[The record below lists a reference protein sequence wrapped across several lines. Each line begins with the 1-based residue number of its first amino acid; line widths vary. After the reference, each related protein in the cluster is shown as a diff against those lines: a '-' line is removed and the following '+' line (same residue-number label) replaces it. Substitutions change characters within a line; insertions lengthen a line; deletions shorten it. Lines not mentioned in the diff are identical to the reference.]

1 MIIHQLAAA
10 LGGVPSLNHLVHQP
24 LGAFALLVALAMLV
38 PPLFRKTGLPDLV
51 GLLLAGILAGPD
63 VPNLLQPDSET
74 LQLLSDI
81 GAIYL
86 LFIVGLEID
95 LEEFNRVRGRSLTIG
110 SLHFLSGMATG
121 GVIGLIFGYPLVPCL
136 LIGTLIATHTP
147 LGYPIV
153 RSYGAQRDEAV
164 VVSVGSTILTDIASL
179 VVLAIAIGLGKQTF
193 SLTNLAGLIA
203 GVGIFAFAVVT
214 IIRVVGR
221 RIFRGS
227 INDESRIFLTIL
239 LILFIASLAAEVAG
253 VEKIVGAFL
262 AGLAVNSVLPEG
274 KSKQQ
279 VILVGAALFIP
290 IFFIHLGLLLDLN
303 SLRSSITN
311 FQLPVLMVLGV
322 ISCKGLVSLVAGRA
336 FRYSGN
342 QMVMMWSLAMPQ
354 VAATLATAFIG
365 YEAGFLDRTVLNA
378 VLAMMVVTAT
388 LGPILTARSV
398 RHLVEPSRQRRRPA
412 DAVDSEP
419 LDENHSIDVVSRPL
433 TIVVPVANPSTEQG
447 LLSIAS
453 RLLSGGSETQGQ
465 LLPLALVCPS
475 LEEARGGLNRAV
487 PSARERLSQAEVI
500 GNQLR
505 VRTRC
510 LLRLDEDIA
519 GGMSRSALEQGADLL
534 MIGAGRPDKLRRWFF
549 GDLVDGVC
557 RTAHCPVVVVNLAER
572 QVEALQRILVPIKDL
587 SASAREQFELAQRVL
602 ASASTDTGLITLLHI
617 VDPRL
622 SRHARD
628 RIERELRRWQPSGGT
643 GAHVEIQLSRGPGV
657 ETKIE
662 RSSRDHDLVILRSQ
676 RRQVAGLPI
685 PASDRTSNLV
695 SLLTCASMVIS
706 EPLT

>member
-1 MIIHQLAAA
+1 MLHLLAAA
-10 LGGVPSLNHLVHQP
+10 PPGLTSLSHLVHQP
-24 LGAFALLVALAMLV
+24 LGTFALLVAMAMLV
-38 PPLFRKTGLPDLV
+38 PPLFRRTGLPDLV
-51 GLLLAGILAGPD
+51 GLLLAGVLVGPS
-63 VPNLLQPDSET
+63 VLNLLQPDGET
-74 LQLLSDI
+74 LQLVSDI

-95 LEEFNRVRGRSLTIG
+95 LEEFNRVRSRSLTVG
-110 SLHFLSGMATG
+110 VLHFVGGMTTG
-121 GVIGLIFGYPLVPCL
+121 GLIGLLLGYPLVPCL

-179 VVLAIAIGLGKQTF
+179 VVLAIAIGLGRQSF
-193 SLTNLAGLIA
+193 SLVNLAGLIA
-203 GVGIFAFAVVT
+203 SVAIFAFAIVT
-214 IIRVVGR
+214 IIRMVGR

-239 LILFIASLAAEVAG
+239 LILFLASLGAEVAG

-290 IFFIHLGLLLDLN
+290 IFFIHLGLLLDLG
-303 SLRSSITN
+303 SLQNSITQ
-311 FQLPVLMVLGV
+311 FQLPVLMVIGV
-322 ISCKGLVSLVAGRA
+322 ISCKGMVSLIAGRA
-336 FRYSGN
+336 FRYDGN
-342 QMVMMWSLAMPQ
+342 QIVMMWSLAMPQ
-354 VAATLATAFIG
+354 VAATLASAFIG
-365 YEAGFLDRTVLNA
+365 YEAGLIDQTVLNA

-398 RHLVEPSRQRRRPA
+398 RRLVEPARASRISVDPDDLWTED
-412 DAVDSEP
+412 DAP
-419 LDENHSIDVVSRPL
+419 IDVVSRPL
-433 TIVVPVANPSTEQG
+433 TIVVPIANPSTEQG
-447 LLSIAS
+447 LMSIAS
-453 RLLSGGSETQGQ
+453 RLLSGGAATQGQ

-487 PSARERLSQAEVI
+487 ASARDRLSKAAAI
-500 GNQLR
+500 GKDLK

-534 MIGAGRPDKLRRWFF
+534 MIGAGRPDKVRRWFF

-557 RTAHCPVVVVNLAER
+557 RTAHCPVVVLNLAGR
-572 QVEALQRILVPIKDL
+572 QVDALQRILVPIKDL
-587 SASAREQFELAQRVL
+587 SASAREQFELAQRLL
-602 ASASTDTGLITLLHI
+602 ACESGDQCLITLLHI

-622 SRHARD
+622 NRYERI
-628 RIERELRRWQPSGGT
+628 RIERELRRWQPRSST
-643 GAHVEIQLSRGPGV
+643 AAVIRIELASGPGV

-662 RSSRDHDLVILRSQ
+662 HSSREHDLVILRSQ

-685 PASDRTSNLV
+685 PTSDRTSNLV
-695 SLLTCASMVIS
+695 SLLNCASMVIS

>member
-1 MIIHQLAAA
+1 MLPLLAAA
-10 LGGVPSLNHLVHQP
+10 SPGLISLSHLVHQP
-24 LGAFALLVALAMLV
+24 LGTFALLVALAMLV
-38 PPLFRKTGLPDLV
+38 PPLFRRTGLPDLV
-51 GLLLAGILAGPD
+51 GLLLAGVLVGPS
-63 VPNLLQPDSET
+63 VLNLLRPESET
-74 LQLLSDI
+74 LQLASDI

-95 LEEFNRVRGRSLTIG
+95 LEEFNRVRSRSLIIG
-110 SLHFLSGMATG
+110 VLHFVGGMATG
-121 GVIGLIFGYPLVPCL
+121 GAIGFLLGYPLVPCL

-179 VVLAIAIGLGKQTF
+179 VVLAIAIGLGRQSF
-193 SLTNLAGLIA
+193 SLANLAGLIA
-203 GVGIFAFAVVT
+203 GVAIFALAVVT
-214 IIRVVGR
+214 IIRTLGR

-227 INDESRIFLTIL
+227 INDESRVFLTIL
-239 LILFIASLAAEVAG
+239 LILFMASLGAEVAG

-290 IFFIHLGLLLDLN
+290 IFFIHLGLLLDLG
-303 SLRSSITN
+303 SLRNSITQ
-311 FQLPVLMVLGV
+311 FQLPVLMVIGV
-322 ISCKGLVSLVAGRA
+322 ICCKGVVSLIAGRA
-336 FRYSGN
+336 FRYNGN

-354 VAATLATAFIG
+354 VAATLASAFIG
-365 YEAGFLDRTVLNA
+365 YEAGLLNQTVLNA

-388 LGPILTARSV
+388 LGPVLTARSV
-398 RHLVEPSRQRRRPA
+398 RRLVEPARPWRGRA
-412 DAVDSEP
+412 DPEDNAFSGDDAP
-419 LDENHSIDVVSRPL
+419 IDVVSRPL

-447 LLSIAS
+447 LMSIAS

-475 LEEARGGLNRAV
+475 LEEARGGLNRALA
-487 PSARERLSQAEVI
+487 SARERLSKAAAI
-500 GNQLR
+500 GSQLQ

-572 QVEALQRILVPIKDL
+572 EVETLQRILVPIKDL
-587 SASAREQFELAQRVL
+587 SASAREQFELAQRIL
-602 ASASTDTGLITLLHI
+602 ASQSREQGLITLLHI

-622 SRHARD
+622 NRYGRL
-628 RIERELRRWQPSGGT
+628 RIEQELRRWQPRHNT
-643 GAHVEIQLSRGPGV
+643 GSVIRIQLATGPGV
-657 ETKIE
+657 EAKIE

-695 SLLTCASMVIS
+695 SLLNCASMVIS

>member
-1 MIIHQLAAA
+1 MLHLLAATA
-10 LGGVPSLNHLVHQP
+10 TGLNSLAHLVHQP
-24 LGAFALLVALAMLV
+24 LGSFALLVALAMLV
-38 PPLFRKTGLPDLV
+38 PPLFRRTGLPDLV
-51 GLLLAGILAGPD
+51 GLLLAGVLMGPS
-63 VPNLLQPDSET
+63 VLNLLQPEGET
-74 LQLLSDI
+74 LQLVSDI

-95 LEEFNRVRGRSLTIG
+95 LEEFNRVRSRSLTIG
-110 SLHFLSGMATG
+110 VLHFVGGMATG
-121 GVIGLIFGYPLVPCL
+121 GAIGALLGYPLVPCL

-179 VVLAIAIGLGKQTF
+179 VVLAIAIGLGRQSF
-193 SLTNLAGLIA
+193 SLANLAGLIA
-203 GVGIFAFAVVT
+203 SVAIFAFAVVA
-214 IIRVVGR
+214 IIRMVGR

-239 LILFIASLAAEVAG
+239 LILFLASLGAEVAG

-290 IFFIHLGLLLDLN
+290 IFFIHLGLLLDLS
-303 SLRSSITN
+303 SLKDSITQ
-311 FQLPVLMVLGV
+311 FQLPVLMVIGV
-322 ISCKGLVSLVAGRA
+322 ISCKGMVSLIAGRA
-336 FRYSGN
+336 FRYNGN

-354 VAATLATAFIG
+354 VAATLASAFIG
-365 YEAGFLDRTVLNA
+365 YEAGLLDQTVLNA

-398 RHLVEPSRQRRRPA
+398 RRLVEPARPRSIPA
-412 DAVDSEP
+412 DHDDVVLTDDDAP
-419 LDENHSIDVVSRPL
+419 IDVVSRPL

-453 RLLSGGSETQGQ
+453 RLLSGGSQTQGQ

-475 LEEARGGLNRAV
+475 LEEARGGLNRALA
-487 PSARERLSQAEVI
+487 SARDRLSKAAAI
-500 GNQLR
+500 GRDLE

-534 MIGAGRPDKLRRWFF
+534 MIGAGRPDKVRRWFF

-557 RTAHCPVVVVNLAER
+557 RTAHCPVVVLNLAGR
-572 QVEALQRILVPIKDL
+572 QVDSLQRILVPIKDL
-587 SASAREQFELAQRVL
+587 SASAREQFELAQRLL
-602 ASASTDTGLITLLHI
+602 ACESRDQCLITLLHI
-617 VDPRL
+617 VDSRL
-622 SRHARD
+622 NRFERI
-628 RIERELRRWQPSGGT
+628 RIEQELRRWQPRSST
-643 GAHVEIQLSRGPGV
+643 ASVIRIQLASGPGV

-662 RSSRDHDLVILRSQ
+662 RSSREHDLVILRSQ

-685 PASDRTSNLV
+685 PTSDRTSNLV
-695 SLLTCASMVIS
+695 SLLNCASMVIS

>member
-1 MIIHQLAAA
+1 MLHLLAATPTG
-10 LGGVPSLNHLVHQP
+10 LNSLAHLVHQP
-24 LGAFALLVALAMLV
+24 LGSFALLVALAMLV
-38 PPLFRKTGLPDLV
+38 PPLFRRTGLPDLV
-51 GLLLAGILAGPD
+51 GLLLAGVLMGPS
-63 VPNLLQPDSET
+63 VLNLLQPEGET
-74 LQLLSDI
+74 LQLVSDI

-95 LEEFNRVRGRSLTIG
+95 LEEFNRVRSRSLTIG
-110 SLHFLSGMATG
+110 VLHFVGGMATG
-121 GVIGLIFGYPLVPCL
+121 GAIGALLGYPLVPCL

-179 VVLAIAIGLGKQTF
+179 VVLAIAIGLGRQSF
-193 SLTNLAGLIA
+193 SLANLAGLIA
-203 GVGIFAFAVVT
+203 SVAIFAFAVVA
-214 IIRVVGR
+214 IIRMVGR

-239 LILFIASLAAEVAG
+239 LILFLASLGAEVAG

-290 IFFIHLGLLLDLN
+290 IFFIHLGLLLDLS
-303 SLRSSITN
+303 SLKDSITQ
-311 FQLPVLMVLGV
+311 FQLPVLMVIGV
-322 ISCKGLVSLVAGRA
+322 ISCKGMVSLIAGRA
-336 FRYSGN
+336 FRYNGN

-354 VAATLATAFIG
+354 VAATLASAFIG
-365 YEAGFLDRTVLNA
+365 YEAGLLDQTVLNA

-398 RHLVEPSRQRRRPA
+398 RRLVEPARPRSISA
-412 DAVDSEP
+412 DHDDVVLTDDDAP
-419 LDENHSIDVVSRPL
+419 IDVVSRPL

-453 RLLSGGSETQGQ
+453 RLLSGGSQTQGQ

-475 LEEARGGLNRAV
+475 LEEARGGLNRALA
-487 PSARERLSQAEVI
+487 SARDRLSKAAAI
-500 GNQLR
+500 GRDLE

-534 MIGAGRPDKLRRWFF
+534 MIGAGRPDKVRRWFF

-557 RTAHCPVVVVNLAER
+557 RTAHCPVVVLNLAGR
-572 QVEALQRILVPIKDL
+572 QVDSLQRILVPIKDL
-587 SASAREQFELAQRVL
+587 SASAREQFELAQRLL
-602 ASASTDTGLITLLHI
+602 ACESGDQCLITLLHI

-622 SRHARD
+622 NRFERI
-628 RIERELRRWQPSGGT
+628 RIEQELRRWQPRSST
-643 GAHVEIQLSRGPGV
+643 ASVIRIQLVSGPGV

-662 RSSRDHDLVILRSQ
+662 RSSREHDLVILRSQ

-685 PASDRTSNLV
+685 PTSDRTSNLV
-695 SLLTCASMVIS
+695 SLLNCASMVIS

>member
-1 MIIHQLAAA
+1 MLPLLAAA
-10 LGGVPSLNHLVHQP
+10 SPGLISLSHLVHQP
-24 LGAFALLVALAMLV
+24 LGTFALLVALAMLV
-38 PPLFRKTGLPDLV
+38 PPLFRRTGLPDLV
-51 GLLLAGILAGPD
+51 GLLLAGVLVGPS
-63 VPNLLQPDSET
+63 VLNLLRPESET
-74 LQLLSDI
+74 LQLASDI

-95 LEEFNRVRGRSLTIG
+95 LEEFNRVRSRSLIIG
-110 SLHFLSGMATG
+110 VLHFVGGMATG
-121 GVIGLIFGYPLVPCL
+121 GAIGFLLGYPLVPCL

-179 VVLAIAIGLGKQTF
+179 VVLAIAIGLGRQSF
-193 SLTNLAGLIA
+193 SLANLAGLIA
-203 GVGIFAFAVVT
+203 GVAIFALAVVT
-214 IIRVVGR
+214 IIRTLGR

-227 INDESRIFLTIL
+227 INDESRVFLTIL
-239 LILFIASLAAEVAG
+239 LILFMASLGAEVAG

-290 IFFIHLGLLLDLN
+290 IFFIHLGLLLDLG
-303 SLRSSITN
+303 SLRNSITQ
-311 FQLPVLMVLGV
+311 FQLPVLMVIGV
-322 ISCKGLVSLVAGRA
+322 ICCKGVVSLIAGRA
-336 FRYSGN
+336 FRYNGN

-354 VAATLATAFIG
+354 VAATLASAFIG
-365 YEAGFLDRTVLNA
+365 YEAGLLNQTVLNA

-388 LGPILTARSV
+388 LGPVLTARSV
-398 RHLVEPSRQRRRPA
+398 RRLVEPARPWRGRA
-412 DAVDSEP
+412 DPEDNAFSGDDAP
-419 LDENHSIDVVSRPL
+419 IDVVSRPL

-447 LLSIAS
+447 LMSIAS
-453 RLLSGGSETQGQ
+453 RLLSGGAETQGQ

-475 LEEARGGLNRAV
+475 LEEARGGLNRALA
-487 PSARERLSQAEVI
+487 SARERLSKAAAI
-500 GNQLR
+500 GSQLQ

-572 QVEALQRILVPIKDL
+572 EVETLQRILVPIKDL
-587 SASAREQFELAQRVL
+587 SASAREQFELAQRML
-602 ASASTDTGLITLLHI
+602 ASQSREQGLITLLHI

-622 SRHARD
+622 NRYGRL
-628 RIERELRRWQPSGGT
+628 RIEQELRRWQPRHST
-643 GAHVEIQLSRGPGV
+643 GSVIRIQLATGPGV
-657 ETKIE
+657 EAKIE
-662 RSSRDHDLVILRSQ
+662 HSSRDHDLVILRSQ

-695 SLLTCASMVIS
+695 SLLNCASMVIS

>member
-1 MIIHQLAAA
+1 MLPLLAAA
-10 LGGVPSLNHLVHQP
+10 SPGLISLSHLVHQP
-24 LGAFALLVALAMLV
+24 LGTFALLVALAMLV
-38 PPLFRKTGLPDLV
+38 PPLFRRTGLPDLV
-51 GLLLAGILAGPD
+51 GLLLAGVLVGPS
-63 VPNLLQPDSET
+63 VLNLLRPESET
-74 LQLLSDI
+74 LQLASDI

-95 LEEFNRVRGRSLTIG
+95 LEEFNRVRSRSLIIG
-110 SLHFLSGMATG
+110 VLHFVGGMATG
-121 GVIGLIFGYPLVPCL
+121 GAIGFLLGYPLVPCL

-179 VVLAIAIGLGKQTF
+179 VVLAIAIGLGRQSF
-193 SLTNLAGLIA
+193 SLANLAGLIA
-203 GVGIFAFAVVT
+203 GVAIFALAVVT
-214 IIRVVGR
+214 IIRTLGR

-227 INDESRIFLTIL
+227 INDESRVFLTIL
-239 LILFIASLAAEVAG
+239 LILFMASLGAEVAG

-290 IFFIHLGLLLDLN
+290 IFFIHLGLLLDLG
-303 SLRSSITN
+303 SLRNSITQ
-311 FQLPVLMVLGV
+311 FQLPVLMVIGV
-322 ISCKGLVSLVAGRA
+322 ICCKGVVSLIAGRA
-336 FRYSGN
+336 FRYNGN

-354 VAATLATAFIG
+354 VAATLASAFIG
-365 YEAGFLDRTVLNA
+365 YEAGLLNQTVLNA

-388 LGPILTARSV
+388 LGPVLTARSV
-398 RHLVEPSRQRRRPA
+398 RRLVEPARPWRGRA
-412 DAVDSEP
+412 DPEDNVFSGDDAP
-419 LDENHSIDVVSRPL
+419 IDVVSRPL

-447 LLSIAS
+447 LMSIAS

-475 LEEARGGLNRAV
+475 LEEARGGLNRALA
-487 PSARERLSQAEVI
+487 SARERLSKAAAI
-500 GNQLR
+500 GSQLQ

-557 RTAHCPVVVVNLAER
+557 RTAHCPVVVVNLAKRE
-572 QVEALQRILVPIKDL
+572 VETLQRILVPIKDL
-587 SASAREQFELAQRVL
+587 SASAREQFELAQRML
-602 ASASTDTGLITLLHI
+602 ASQSREQGLITLLHI

-622 SRHARD
+622 NRYGRL
-628 RIERELRRWQPSGGT
+628 RIEQELRRWQPRHST
-643 GAHVEIQLSRGPGV
+643 GSVIRIQLATGPGV
-657 ETKIE
+657 EAKIE
-662 RSSRDHDLVILRSQ
+662 HSSRDHDLVILRSQ

-695 SLLTCASMVIS
+695 SLLNCASMVIS

>member
-1 MIIHQLAAA
+1 MLHLLAATA
-10 LGGVPSLNHLVHQP
+10 TGLNSLAHLVHQP
-24 LGAFALLVALAMLV
+24 LGSFALLVALAMLV
-38 PPLFRKTGLPDLV
+38 PPLFRRTGLPDLV
-51 GLLLAGILAGPD
+51 GLLLAGVLMGPS
-63 VPNLLQPDSET
+63 VLNLLQPEGET
-74 LQLLSDI
+74 LQLVSDI

-95 LEEFNRVRGRSLTIG
+95 LEEFNRVRSRSLTIG
-110 SLHFLSGMATG
+110 VLHFVGGMATG
-121 GVIGLIFGYPLVPCL
+121 GAIGALLGYPLVPCL

-179 VVLAIAIGLGKQTF
+179 VVLAIAIGLGRQSF
-193 SLTNLAGLIA
+193 SLANLAGLIA
-203 GVGIFAFAVVT
+203 SVAIFAFAVVA
-214 IIRVVGR
+214 IIRMVGR

-239 LILFIASLAAEVAG
+239 LILFLASLGAEVAG

-290 IFFIHLGLLLDLN
+290 IFFIHLGLLLDLS
-303 SLRSSITN
+303 SLKDSITQ
-311 FQLPVLMVLGV
+311 FQLPVLMVIGV
-322 ISCKGLVSLVAGRA
+322 ISCKGMVSLIAGRA
-336 FRYSGN
+336 FRYNGN

-354 VAATLATAFIG
+354 VAATLASAFIG
-365 YEAGFLDRTVLNA
+365 YEAGLLDQTVLNA

-398 RHLVEPSRQRRRPA
+398 RRLVEPARPRSIPA
-412 DAVDSEP
+412 DHDDVVLTDDDAP
-419 LDENHSIDVVSRPL
+419 IDVVSRPL

-453 RLLSGGSETQGQ
+453 RLLSGGSQTQGQ

-475 LEEARGGLNRAV
+475 LEEARGGLNRALA
-487 PSARERLSQAEVI
+487 SARDRLSKAAAI
-500 GNQLR
+500 GRDLE

-534 MIGAGRPDKLRRWFF
+534 MIGAGRPDKVRRWFF

-557 RTAHCPVVVVNLAER
+557 RTAHCPVVVLNLAGR
-572 QVEALQRILVPIKDL
+572 QVDSLQRILVPIKDL
-587 SASAREQFELAQRVL
+587 SASAREQFELAQRLL
-602 ASASTDTGLITLLHI
+602 ACESGDQCLITLLHI

-622 SRHARD
+622 NRFERI
-628 RIERELRRWQPSGGT
+628 RIEQELRRWQPRSST
-643 GAHVEIQLSRGPGV
+643 ASVIRIQLASGPGV

-662 RSSRDHDLVILRSQ
+662 RSSREHDLVILRSQ

-685 PASDRTSNLV
+685 PTSDRTSNLV
-695 SLLTCASMVIS
+695 SLLNCASMVIS

>member
-1 MIIHQLAAA
+1 MLHLLAATPTG
-10 LGGVPSLNHLVHQP
+10 LNSLAHLVHQP
-24 LGAFALLVALAMLV
+24 LGSFALLVALAMLV
-38 PPLFRKTGLPDLV
+38 PPLFRRTGLPDLV
-51 GLLLAGILAGPD
+51 GLLLAGVLMGPS
-63 VPNLLQPDSET
+63 VLNLLQPEGET
-74 LQLLSDI
+74 LQLVSDI

-95 LEEFNRVRGRSLTIG
+95 LEEFNRVRSRSLTIG
-110 SLHFLSGMATG
+110 VLHFVGGMATG
-121 GVIGLIFGYPLVPCL
+121 GAIGALLGYPLVPCL

-179 VVLAIAIGLGKQTF
+179 VVLAIAIGLGRQSF
-193 SLTNLAGLIA
+193 SLANLAGLIA
-203 GVGIFAFAVVT
+203 SVAIFAFAVVA
-214 IIRVVGR
+214 IIRMVGR

-239 LILFIASLAAEVAG
+239 LILFLASLGAEVAG

-290 IFFIHLGLLLDLN
+290 IFFIHLGLLLDLS
-303 SLRSSITN
+303 SLKDSITQ
-311 FQLPVLMVLGV
+311 FQLPVLMVIGV
-322 ISCKGLVSLVAGRA
+322 ISCKGIVSLIAGRV
-336 FRYSGN
+336 FRYNGN
-342 QMVMMWSLAMPQ
+342 QMMMMWSLAMPQ
-354 VAATLATAFIG
+354 VAATLASAFIG
-365 YEAGFLDRTVLNA
+365 YEAGLLDQTVLNA

-398 RHLVEPSRQRRRPA
+398 RRLVEPARPRSIPA
-412 DAVDSEP
+412 DHDDVVLTDDDAP
-419 LDENHSIDVVSRPL
+419 IDVVSRPL

-453 RLLSGGSETQGQ
+453 RLLSGGSQTQGQ

-475 LEEARGGLNRAV
+475 LEEARGGLNRALA
-487 PSARERLSQAEVI
+487 SARDRLSKAAAI
-500 GNQLR
+500 GRDLE

-534 MIGAGRPDKLRRWFF
+534 MIGAGRPDKVRRWFF

-557 RTAHCPVVVVNLAER
+557 RTAHCPVVVLNLAGR
-572 QVEALQRILVPIKDL
+572 QVDSLQRILVPIKDL
-587 SASAREQFELAQRVL
+587 SASAREQFELAQRLL
-602 ASASTDTGLITLLHI
+602 ACESRDQCLITLLHI

-622 SRHARD
+622 NRFERI
-628 RIERELRRWQPSGGT
+628 RIEHELRRWQPRSNT
-643 GAHVEIQLSRGPGV
+643 ASVIRIQLASGPGV
-657 ETKIE
+657 EAKIE
-662 RSSRDHDLVILRSQ
+662 RSSREHDLVILRSQ

-685 PASDRTSNLV
+685 PTSDRTSNLV
-695 SLLTCASMVIS
+695 SLLNCASMVIS

>member
-1 MIIHQLAAA
+1 MLHLLAATA
-10 LGGVPSLNHLVHQP
+10 TGLNSLAHLVHQP
-24 LGAFALLVALAMLV
+24 LGSFALLVALAMLV
-38 PPLFRKTGLPDLV
+38 PPLFRRTGLPDLV
-51 GLLLAGILAGPD
+51 GLLLAGVLMGPS
-63 VPNLLQPDSET
+63 VLNLLQPEGET
-74 LQLLSDI
+74 LQLVSDI

-95 LEEFNRVRGRSLTIG
+95 LEEFNRVRSRSLTIG
-110 SLHFLSGMATG
+110 VLHFVGGMATG
-121 GVIGLIFGYPLVPCL
+121 GAIGALLGYPLVPCL

-179 VVLAIAIGLGKQTF
+179 VVLAIAIGLGRQSF
-193 SLTNLAGLIA
+193 SLANLAGLIA
-203 GVGIFAFAVVT
+203 SVAIFAFAVVA
-214 IIRVVGR
+214 IIRMVGR

-239 LILFIASLAAEVAG
+239 LILFLASLGAEVAG

-290 IFFIHLGLLLDLN
+290 IFFIHLGLLLDLS
-303 SLRSSITN
+303 SLKDSITQ
-311 FQLPVLMVLGV
+311 FQLPVLMVIGV
-322 ISCKGLVSLVAGRA
+322 ISCKGMVSLIAGRA
-336 FRYSGN
+336 FRYNGN

-354 VAATLATAFIG
+354 VAATLASAFIG
-365 YEAGFLDRTVLNA
+365 YEAGLLDQTVLNA

-398 RHLVEPSRQRRRPA
+398 RRLVEPARPRSIPA
-412 DAVDSEP
+412 DHDDAVLTD
-419 LDENHSIDVVSRPL
+419 DEAPIDVVSRPL

-453 RLLSGGSETQGQ
+453 RLLSGGSQTQGQ

-475 LEEARGGLNRAV
+475 LEEARGGLNRALA
-487 PSARERLSQAEVI
+487 SARDRLSKAAAI
-500 GNQLR
+500 GRDLE

-534 MIGAGRPDKLRRWFF
+534 MIGAGRPDKVRRWFF

-557 RTAHCPVVVVNLAER
+557 RTAHCPVVVLNLAGR
-572 QVEALQRILVPIKDL
+572 QVDSLQRILVPIKDL
-587 SASAREQFELAQRVL
+587 SASAREQFELAQRLL
-602 ASASTDTGLITLLHI
+602 ACESGDQCLITLLHI

-622 SRHARD
+622 NRFERI
-628 RIERELRRWQPSGGT
+628 RIEHELRRWQPRSST
-643 GAHVEIQLSRGPGV
+643 ASVIRIQLTSGPGV
-657 ETKIE
+657 EAKIE
-662 RSSRDHDLVILRSQ
+662 RSSREHDLVILRSQ

-685 PASDRTSNLV
+685 PTSDRTSNLV
-695 SLLTCASMVIS
+695 SLLNCASMVIS

>member
-1 MIIHQLAAA
+1 M
-10 LGGVPSLNHLVHQP
+10 HQP
-24 LGAFALLVALAMLV
+24 LGTFALLVALAMLV
-38 PPLFRKTGLPDLV
+38 PPLFRRTGLPDLV
-51 GLLLAGILAGPD
+51 GLLLAGILVGPS
-63 VPNLLQPDSET
+63 VLNLLQPEGET
-74 LQLLSDI
+74 LQLVSDI

-95 LEEFNRVRGRSLTIG
+95 LEEFNRVRNRSLTIG
-110 SLHFLSGMATG
+110 VLHFIGGMATG
-121 GVIGLIFGYPLVPCL
+121 AAIGLLLGYPLVPCL

-153 RSYGAQRDEAV
+153 RSYGAQRDESV

-179 VVLAIAIGLGKQTF
+179 VVLAIAIGLGKQSF

-203 GVGIFAFAVVT
+203 SVAIFACAVVSM
-214 IIRVVGR
+214 IRLVGR

-227 INDESRIFLTIL
+227 INDEGRIFLTIL
-239 LILFIASLAAEVAG
+239 LILFIASLGAEVAG

-262 AGLAVNSVLPEG
+262 AGLAINSVLPEG

-303 SLRSSITN
+303 SLKNSIN
-311 FQLPVLMVLGV
+311 QFQLPVLMVIGV
-322 ISCKGLVSLVAGRA
+322 ISCKGLVSLIAGRA
-336 FRYSGN
+336 FRYNGN
-342 QMVMMWSLAMPQ
+342 QIVMMWSLAMPQ
-354 VAATLATAFIG
+354 VAATLASAFIG
-365 YEAGFLDRTVLNA
+365 YEAGLLDQTVLNA

-388 LGPILTARSV
+388 LGPLLTARSV
-398 RHLVEPSRQRRRPA
+398 RRLVEQARPWHFFG
-412 DAVDSEP
+412 DPDNDSMSGDDTP
-419 LDENHSIDVVSRPL
+419 IDVVRRPL

-453 RLLSGGSETQGQ
+453 RLLSGGAEMQGQ

-475 LEEARGGLNRAV
+475 LEEARGGLNRALA
-487 PSARERLSQAEVI
+487 SARERLSQAATI
-500 GNQLR
+500 GKKLQ
-505 VRTRC
+505 VRTQC

-534 MIGAGRPDKLRRWFF
+534 MIGAGRPDKVRRWFF

-572 QVEALQRILVPIKDL
+572 EVNSLKRILVPIKDL
-587 SASAREQFELAQRVL
+587 SASAREQFELAQRLL
-602 ASASTDTGLITLLHI
+602 ASHSSEQCLITLLHI

-622 SRHARD
+622 NRYERI
-628 RIERELRRWQPSGGT
+628 RIEHELRRWQPRNVT
-643 GAHVEIQLSRGPGV
+643 GAIVRIQLASGPGV

-662 RSSRDHDLVILRSQ
+662 RSSHDHDLVILRSQ

-695 SLLTCASMVIS
+695 SLLNCASMVIS

>member
-1 MIIHQLAAA
+1 MLPLLAAA
-10 LGGVPSLNHLVHQP
+10 SPGLISLSHLVHQP
-24 LGAFALLVALAMLV
+24 LGTFALLVALAMLV
-38 PPLFRKTGLPDLV
+38 PPLFRRTGLPDLV
-51 GLLLAGILAGPD
+51 GLLLAGVLVGPS
-63 VPNLLQPDSET
+63 VLNLLRPESET
-74 LQLLSDI
+74 LQLASDI

-95 LEEFNRVRGRSLTIG
+95 LEEFNRVRSRSLIIG
-110 SLHFLSGMATG
+110 VLHFVGGMATG
-121 GVIGLIFGYPLVPCL
+121 GAIGFLLGYPLVPCL

-179 VVLAIAIGLGKQTF
+179 VVLAIAIGLGRQSF
-193 SLTNLAGLIA
+193 SLANLAGLIA
-203 GVGIFAFAVVT
+203 GVAIFALAVVT
-214 IIRVVGR
+214 IIRTLGR

-227 INDESRIFLTIL
+227 INDESRVFLTIL
-239 LILFIASLAAEVAG
+239 LILFMASLGAEVAG

-290 IFFIHLGLLLDLN
+290 IFFIHLGLLLDLG
-303 SLRSSITN
+303 SLRNSITQ
-311 FQLPVLMVLGV
+311 FQLPVLMVIGV
-322 ISCKGLVSLVAGRA
+322 ICCKGVVSLIAGRA
-336 FRYSGN
+336 FRYNGN

-354 VAATLATAFIG
+354 VAATLASAFIG
-365 YEAGFLDRTVLNA
+365 YEAGLLNQTVLNA

-388 LGPILTARSV
+388 LGPVLTARSV
-398 RHLVEPSRQRRRPA
+398 RRLVEPARPWRGRA
-412 DAVDSEP
+412 DPEDNAFSGDDAP
-419 LDENHSIDVVSRPL
+419 IDVVSRPL

-447 LLSIAS
+447 LMSIAS

-475 LEEARGGLNRAV
+475 LEEARGGLNRALA
-487 PSARERLSQAEVI
+487 SARERLSKAAAI
-500 GNQLR
+500 GSQLQ

-572 QVEALQRILVPIKDL
+572 EVETLQRILVPIKDL
-587 SASAREQFELAQRVL
+587 SASAREQFELAQRML
-602 ASASTDTGLITLLHI
+602 ASQSREQGLITLLHI

-622 SRHARD
+622 NRYGRL
-628 RIERELRRWQPSGGT
+628 RIEQELRRWQPRHST
-643 GAHVEIQLSRGPGV
+643 GSVIRIQLATGPGV
-657 ETKIE
+657 EAKIE

-695 SLLTCASMVIS
+695 SLLNCASMVIS

>member
-1 MIIHQLAAA
+1 MLPLLAAA
-10 LGGVPSLNHLVHQP
+10 SPGLISLSHLVHQP
-24 LGAFALLVALAMLV
+24 LGTFALLVALAMLV
-38 PPLFRKTGLPDLV
+38 PPLFRRTGLPDLV
-51 GLLLAGILAGPD
+51 GLLLAGVLVGPS
-63 VPNLLQPDSET
+63 VLNLLRPESET
-74 LQLLSDI
+74 LQLASDI

-95 LEEFNRVRGRSLTIG
+95 LEEFNRVRSRSLIIG
-110 SLHFLSGMATG
+110 VLHFVGGMATG
-121 GVIGLIFGYPLVPCL
+121 GAIGFLLGYPLVPCL

-179 VVLAIAIGLGKQTF
+179 VVLAIAIGLGRQSF
-193 SLTNLAGLIA
+193 SLANLAGLIA
-203 GVGIFAFAVVT
+203 GVAIFALAVVT
-214 IIRVVGR
+214 IIRTLGR

-227 INDESRIFLTIL
+227 INDESRVFLTIL
-239 LILFIASLAAEVAG
+239 LILFMASLGAEVAG

-290 IFFIHLGLLLDLN
+290 IFFIHLGLLLDLG
-303 SLRSSITN
+303 SLRNSITQ
-311 FQLPVLMVLGV
+311 FQLPVLMVIGV
-322 ISCKGLVSLVAGRA
+322 ICCKGVVSLIAGRA
-336 FRYSGN
+336 FRYNGN

-354 VAATLATAFIG
+354 VAATLASAFIG
-365 YEAGFLDRTVLNA
+365 YEAGLLNQTVLNA

-388 LGPILTARSV
+388 LGPVLTARSV
-398 RHLVEPSRQRRRPA
+398 RRLVEPARPWRGRA
-412 DAVDSEP
+412 DPEDNAFSGDDAP
-419 LDENHSIDVVSRPL
+419 IDVVSRPL

-447 LLSIAS
+447 LMSIAS

-475 LEEARGGLNRAV
+475 LEEARGGLNRALA
-487 PSARERLSQAEVI
+487 SARERLSKAAAI
-500 GNQLR
+500 GSQLQ

-557 RTAHCPVVVVNLAER
+557 RTAHCPVVVVNLAKRE
-572 QVEALQRILVPIKDL
+572 VETLQRILVPIKDL
-587 SASAREQFELAQRVL
+587 SASAREQFELAQRML
-602 ASASTDTGLITLLHI
+602 ASQSREQGLITLLHI

-622 SRHARD
+622 NRYGRL
-628 RIERELRRWQPSGGT
+628 RIEQELRRWQPRHST
-643 GAHVEIQLSRGPGV
+643 GSVIRIQLATGPGV
-657 ETKIE
+657 EAKIE
-662 RSSRDHDLVILRSQ
+662 HSSRDHDLVILRSQ

-695 SLLTCASMVIS
+695 SLLNCASMVIS

>member
-1 MIIHQLAAA
+1 MLHLLAATA
-10 LGGVPSLNHLVHQP
+10 TGLNSLAHLVHQP
-24 LGAFALLVALAMLV
+24 LGSFALLVALAMLV
-38 PPLFRKTGLPDLV
+38 PPLFRRTGLPDLV
-51 GLLLAGILAGPD
+51 GLLLAGVLMGPS
-63 VPNLLQPDSET
+63 VLNLLQPEGET
-74 LQLLSDI
+74 LQLVSDI

-95 LEEFNRVRGRSLTIG
+95 LEEFNRVRSRSLTIG
-110 SLHFLSGMATG
+110 VLHFVGGMATG
-121 GVIGLIFGYPLVPCL
+121 GAIGALLGYPLVPCL

-179 VVLAIAIGLGKQTF
+179 VVLAVAIGLGRQSF
-193 SLTNLAGLIA
+193 SLANLAGLIA
-203 GVGIFAFAVVT
+203 NVAIFAFAVVA
-214 IIRVVGR
+214 IIRMVGR

-239 LILFIASLAAEVAG
+239 LILFLASLGAEVAG

-290 IFFIHLGLLLDLN
+290 IFFIHLGLLLDLS
-303 SLRSSITN
+303 SLKDSITQ
-311 FQLPVLMVLGV
+311 FQLPVLMVIGV
-322 ISCKGLVSLVAGRA
+322 ISCKGMVSLIAGRA
-336 FRYSGN
+336 FRYNGN

-354 VAATLATAFIG
+354 VAATLASAFIG
-365 YEAGFLDRTVLNA
+365 YEAGLLDQTVLNA

-398 RHLVEPSRQRRRPA
+398 RRLVEPARPRSIPA
-412 DAVDSEP
+412 DHGDVVLTDDDAP
-419 LDENHSIDVVSRPL
+419 IDVVSRPL

-453 RLLSGGSETQGQ
+453 RLLSGGSQTQGQ

-475 LEEARGGLNRAV
+475 LEEARGGLNRALA
-487 PSARERLSQAEVI
+487 SARDRLSKAAAI
-500 GNQLR
+500 GRDLE

-534 MIGAGRPDKLRRWFF
+534 MIGAGRPDKVRRWFF

-557 RTAHCPVVVVNLAER
+557 RTAHCPVVVLNLAGR
-572 QVEALQRILVPIKDL
+572 QVDSLQRILVPIKDL
-587 SASAREQFELAQRVL
+587 SASAREQFELAQRLL
-602 ASASTDTGLITLLHI
+602 ACESGDQCLITLLHI

-622 SRHARD
+622 NRFERV
-628 RIERELRRWQPSGGT
+628 RIEHELRRWQPRSNT
-643 GAHVEIQLSRGPGV
+643 ASVIRIQLASGPGV
-657 ETKIE
+657 EAKIE
-662 RSSRDHDLVILRSQ
+662 RSSREHDLVILRSQ

-685 PASDRTSNLV
+685 PTSDRTSNLV
-695 SLLTCASMVIS
+695 SLLNCASMVIS

>member
-1 MIIHQLAAA
+1 MLHLLAATPTG
-10 LGGVPSLNHLVHQP
+10 LNSLAHLVHQP
-24 LGAFALLVALAMLV
+24 LGSFALLVALAMLV
-38 PPLFRKTGLPDLV
+38 PPLFRRTGLPDLV
-51 GLLLAGILAGPD
+51 GLLLAGVLMGPS
-63 VPNLLQPDSET
+63 VLNLLQPEGET
-74 LQLLSDI
+74 LQLVSDI

-95 LEEFNRVRGRSLTIG
+95 LEEFNRVRSRSLTIG
-110 SLHFLSGMATG
+110 VLHFVGGMATG
-121 GVIGLIFGYPLVPCL
+121 GAIGALLGYPLVPCL

-179 VVLAIAIGLGKQTF
+179 VVLAIAIGLGRQSF
-193 SLTNLAGLIA
+193 SLANLAGLIA
-203 GVGIFAFAVVT
+203 SVAIFAFAVVT
-214 IIRVVGR
+214 IIRMVGR

-239 LILFIASLAAEVAG
+239 LILFLASLGAEVAG

-290 IFFIHLGLLLDLN
+290 IFFIHLGLLLDLS
-303 SLRSSITN
+303 SLKNSITQ
-311 FQLPVLMVLGV
+311 FQLPVLMVIGV
-322 ISCKGLVSLVAGRA
+322 ISCKGMVSLIAGRA
-336 FRYSGN
+336 FRYNGN

-354 VAATLATAFIG
+354 VAATLASAFIG
-365 YEAGFLDRTVLNA
+365 YEAGLLDQTVLNA

-398 RHLVEPSRQRRRPA
+398 RRLVEPARPRSIPA
-412 DAVDSEP
+412 DHDDVVLTDDDAP
-419 LDENHSIDVVSRPL
+419 IDVVSRPL

-453 RLLSGGSETQGQ
+453 RLLSGGSQTQGQ

-475 LEEARGGLNRAV
+475 LEEARGGLNRALA
-487 PSARERLSQAEVI
+487 SARDRLSKAAAI
-500 GNQLR
+500 GRDLE

-534 MIGAGRPDKLRRWFF
+534 MIGAGRPDKVRRWFF

-557 RTAHCPVVVVNLAER
+557 RTAHCPVVVLNLAGR
-572 QVEALQRILVPIKDL
+572 QVDALQRILVPIKDL
-587 SASAREQFELAQRVL
+587 SASAREQFELAQRLL
-602 ASASTDTGLITLLHI
+602 ACESGDQCLITLLHI

-622 SRHARD
+622 NRYERI
-628 RIERELRRWQPSGGT
+628 RIERELRRWQPRSST
-643 GAHVEIQLSRGPGV
+643 AAVIRIELASGPGV

-662 RSSRDHDLVILRSQ
+662 HSSREHDLVILRSQ

-685 PASDRTSNLV
+685 PTSDRTSNLV
-695 SLLTCASMVIS
+695 SLLNCASMVIS

>member
-1 MIIHQLAAA
+1 MLHLLAATA
-10 LGGVPSLNHLVHQP
+10 TGLNSLAHLVHQP
-24 LGAFALLVALAMLV
+24 LGSFALLVALAMLV
-38 PPLFRKTGLPDLV
+38 PPLFRRTGLPDLV
-51 GLLLAGILAGPD
+51 GLLLAGVLMGPS
-63 VPNLLQPDSET
+63 VLNLLQPEGET
-74 LQLLSDI
+74 LQLVSDI

-95 LEEFNRVRGRSLTIG
+95 LEEFNRVRSRSLTIG
-110 SLHFLSGMATG
+110 VLHFVGGMATG
-121 GVIGLIFGYPLVPCL
+121 GAIGALLGYPLVPCL

-179 VVLAIAIGLGKQTF
+179 VVLAIAIGLGRQSF
-193 SLTNLAGLIA
+193 SLANLAGLIA
-203 GVGIFAFAVVT
+203 SVAIFAFAVVA
-214 IIRVVGR
+214 IIRMVGR

-239 LILFIASLAAEVAG
+239 LILFLASLGAEVAG

-290 IFFIHLGLLLDLN
+290 IFFIHLGLLLDLS
-303 SLRSSITN
+303 SLKNSITQ
-311 FQLPVLMVLGV
+311 FQLPVLMVIGV
-322 ISCKGLVSLVAGRA
+322 ISCKGMVSLIAGRA
-336 FRYSGN
+336 FRYNGN

-354 VAATLATAFIG
+354 VAATLASAFIG
-365 YEAGFLDRTVLNA
+365 YEAGLLDQTVLNA

-398 RHLVEPSRQRRRPA
+398 RRLVEPARPRSIPA
-412 DAVDSEP
+412 DHDDVVLTDDDAP
-419 LDENHSIDVVSRPL
+419 IDVVSRPL

-453 RLLSGGSETQGQ
+453 RLLSGGSQTQGQ

-475 LEEARGGLNRAV
+475 LEEARGGLNRALA
-487 PSARERLSQAEVI
+487 SARDRLSKAAAI
-500 GNQLR
+500 GRDLE

-534 MIGAGRPDKLRRWFF
+534 MIGAGRPDKVRRWFF

-557 RTAHCPVVVVNLAER
+557 RTAHCPVVVLNLAGR
-572 QVEALQRILVPIKDL
+572 QVDSLQRILVPIKDL
-587 SASAREQFELAQRVL
+587 SASAREQFELAQRLL
-602 ASASTDTGLITLLHI
+602 ACESRDQCLITLLHI

-622 SRHARD
+622 NRFERI
-628 RIERELRRWQPSGGT
+628 RIEQELRRWQPRSST
-643 GAHVEIQLSRGPGV
+643 ASVIRIQLTSGPGV

-662 RSSRDHDLVILRSQ
+662 RSSREHDLVILRSQ

-685 PASDRTSNLV
+685 PTSDRTSNLV
-695 SLLTCASMVIS
+695 SLLNCASMVIS

>member
-1 MIIHQLAAA
+1 MLHLLAATA
-10 LGGVPSLNHLVHQP
+10 TGLNSLAHLVHQP
-24 LGAFALLVALAMLV
+24 LGSFALLVALAMLV
-38 PPLFRKTGLPDLV
+38 PPLFRRTGLPDLV
-51 GLLLAGILAGPD
+51 GLLLAGVLMGPS
-63 VPNLLQPDSET
+63 VLNLLQPEGET
-74 LQLLSDI
+74 LQLVSDI

-95 LEEFNRVRGRSLTIG
+95 LEEFNRVRSRSLTIG
-110 SLHFLSGMATG
+110 VLHFVGGMATG
-121 GVIGLIFGYPLVPCL
+121 GAIGALLGYPLVPCL

-179 VVLAIAIGLGKQTF
+179 VVLAIAIGLGRQSF
-193 SLTNLAGLIA
+193 SLANLAGLIA
-203 GVGIFAFAVVT
+203 SVAIFAFAVVA
-214 IIRVVGR
+214 IIRMVGR

-239 LILFIASLAAEVAG
+239 LILFLASLGAEVAG

-290 IFFIHLGLLLDLN
+290 IFFIHLGLLLDLS
-303 SLRSSITN
+303 SLKDSITQ
-311 FQLPVLMVLGV
+311 FQLPVLMVIGV
-322 ISCKGLVSLVAGRA
+322 ISCKGIVSLIAGRA
-336 FRYSGN
+336 FRYNGN

-354 VAATLATAFIG
+354 VAATLASAFIG
-365 YEAGFLDRTVLNA
+365 YEAGLLDQTVLNA

-398 RHLVEPSRQRRRPA
+398 RRLVEPARPRSIPA
-412 DAVDSEP
+412 DHDDVVLTDDDAP
-419 LDENHSIDVVSRPL
+419 IDVVSRPL

-453 RLLSGGSETQGQ
+453 RLLSGGSQTQGQ

-475 LEEARGGLNRAV
+475 LEEARGGLNRALA
-487 PSARERLSQAEVI
+487 SARDRLSKAAAI
-500 GNQLR
+500 GRDLE

-534 MIGAGRPDKLRRWFF
+534 MIGAGRPDKVRRWFF

-557 RTAHCPVVVVNLAER
+557 RTAHCPVVVLNLAGR
-572 QVEALQRILVPIKDL
+572 QVDSLQRILVPIKDL
-587 SASAREQFELAQRVL
+587 SASAREQFELAQRLL
-602 ASASTDTGLITLLHI
+602 ACESGDQCLITLLHI

-622 SRHARD
+622 NRFERI
-628 RIERELRRWQPSGGT
+628 RIEHELRRWQPRSNT
-643 GAHVEIQLSRGPGV
+643 ASVIRIQLASGPGV
-657 ETKIE
+657 EAKIE
-662 RSSRDHDLVILRSQ
+662 RSSREHDLVILRSQ

-685 PASDRTSNLV
+685 PTSDRTSNLV
-695 SLLTCASMVIS
+695 SLLNCASMVIS

>member
-1 MIIHQLAAA
+1 MLHLLAATA
-10 LGGVPSLNHLVHQP
+10 TGLNSLAHLVHQP
-24 LGAFALLVALAMLV
+24 LGSFALLVALAMLV
-38 PPLFRKTGLPDLV
+38 PPLFRRTGLPDLV
-51 GLLLAGILAGPD
+51 GLLLAGVLMGPS
-63 VPNLLQPDSET
+63 VLNLLQPEGET
-74 LQLLSDI
+74 LQLVSDI

-95 LEEFNRVRGRSLTIG
+95 LEEFNRVRSRSLTIG
-110 SLHFLSGMATG
+110 VLHFVGGMATG
-121 GVIGLIFGYPLVPCL
+121 GAIGALLGYPLVPCL

-179 VVLAIAIGLGKQTF
+179 VVLAIAIGLGRQSF
-193 SLTNLAGLIA
+193 SLANLAGLIA
-203 GVGIFAFAVVT
+203 SVAIFAFAVVA
-214 IIRVVGR
+214 IIRMVGR

-239 LILFIASLAAEVAG
+239 LILFLASLGAEVAG

-290 IFFIHLGLLLDLN
+290 IFFIHLGLLLDLS
-303 SLRSSITN
+303 SLKDSITQ
-311 FQLPVLMVLGV
+311 FQLPVLMVIGV
-322 ISCKGLVSLVAGRA
+322 ISCKGMVSLIAGRA
-336 FRYSGN
+336 FRYNGN

-354 VAATLATAFIG
+354 VAATLASAFIG
-365 YEAGFLDRTVLNA
+365 YEAGLLDQTVLNA

-398 RHLVEPSRQRRRPA
+398 RRLVEPARPRSIPA
-412 DAVDSEP
+412 DHGDVVLTDDDAP
-419 LDENHSIDVVSRPL
+419 IDVVSRPL

-453 RLLSGGSETQGQ
+453 RLLSGGSQTQGQ

-475 LEEARGGLNRAV
+475 LEEARGGLNRALA
-487 PSARERLSQAEVI
+487 SARDRLSKAAAI
-500 GNQLR
+500 GRDLE

-534 MIGAGRPDKLRRWFF
+534 MIGAGRPDKVRRWFF

-557 RTAHCPVVVVNLAER
+557 RTAHCPVVVLNLAGR
-572 QVEALQRILVPIKDL
+572 QVDSLQRILVPIKDL
-587 SASAREQFELAQRVL
+587 SASAREQFELAQRLL
-602 ASASTDTGLITLLHI
+602 ACESGDQCLITLLHI

-622 SRHARD
+622 NRFERI
-628 RIERELRRWQPSGGT
+628 RIEHELRRWQPRSNT
-643 GAHVEIQLSRGPGV
+643 ASVIRIQLASGPGV
-657 ETKIE
+657 EAKIE
-662 RSSRDHDLVILRSQ
+662 RSSREHDLVILRSQ

-685 PASDRTSNLV
+685 PTSDRTSNLV
-695 SLLTCASMVIS
+695 SLLNCASMVIS

>member
-1 MIIHQLAAA
+1 MLPLLAAA
-10 LGGVPSLNHLVHQP
+10 SPGLISLSHLVHQP
-24 LGAFALLVALAMLV
+24 LGTFALLVALAMLV
-38 PPLFRKTGLPDLV
+38 PPLFRRTGLPDLV
-51 GLLLAGILAGPD
+51 GLLLAGVLVGPS
-63 VPNLLQPDSET
+63 VLNLLRPESET
-74 LQLLSDI
+74 LQLASDI

-95 LEEFNRVRGRSLTIG
+95 LEEFNRVRSRSLIIG
-110 SLHFLSGMATG
+110 VLHFVGGMATG
-121 GVIGLIFGYPLVPCL
+121 GAIGFLLGYPLVPCL

-179 VVLAIAIGLGKQTF
+179 VVLAIAIGLGRQSF
-193 SLTNLAGLIA
+193 SLANLAGLIA
-203 GVGIFAFAVVT
+203 GVAIFALAVVT
-214 IIRVVGR
+214 IIRTLGR

-227 INDESRIFLTIL
+227 INDESRVFLTIL
-239 LILFIASLAAEVAG
+239 LILFMASLGAEVAG

-290 IFFIHLGLLLDLN
+290 IFFIHLGLLLDLG
-303 SLRSSITN
+303 SLRNSITQ
-311 FQLPVLMVLGV
+311 FQLPVLMVIGV
-322 ISCKGLVSLVAGRA
+322 ICCKGVVSLIAGRA
-336 FRYSGN
+336 FRYNGN

-354 VAATLATAFIG
+354 VAATLASAFIG
-365 YEAGFLDRTVLNA
+365 YEAGLLNQTVLNA

-388 LGPILTARSV
+388 LGPVLTARSV
-398 RHLVEPSRQRRRPA
+398 RRLVEPARPWRGRA
-412 DAVDSEP
+412 DPEDNAFSGDDAP
-419 LDENHSIDVVSRPL
+419 IDVVSRPL

-447 LLSIAS
+447 LMSIAS

-475 LEEARGGLNRAV
+475 LEEARGGLNRALV
-487 PSARERLSQAEVI
+487 SARERLSKAAAI
-500 GNQLR
+500 GSQLQ
-505 VRTRC
+505 VRTQC

-572 QVEALQRILVPIKDL
+572 EVETLKRILVPIKDL
-587 SASAREQFELAQRVL
+587 SASAREQFELAQRIL
-602 ASASTDTGLITLLHI
+602 ASQSREQGLITLLHI

-622 SRHARD
+622 NRYGRL
-628 RIERELRRWQPSGGT
+628 RIEQELRRWQPRHNT
-643 GAHVEIQLSRGPGV
+643 GSVIRIQLATGPGV
-657 ETKIE
+657 EAKIE

-695 SLLTCASMVIS
+695 SLLNCASMVIS

>member
-1 MIIHQLAAA
+1 MLPLLAAA
-10 LGGVPSLNHLVHQP
+10 SPGLISLSHLVHQP
-24 LGAFALLVALAMLV
+24 LGTFALLVALAMLV
-38 PPLFRKTGLPDLV
+38 PPLFRRTGLPDLV
-51 GLLLAGILAGPD
+51 GLLLAGVLVGPS
-63 VPNLLQPDSET
+63 VLNLLRPESET
-74 LQLLSDI
+74 LQLASDI

-95 LEEFNRVRGRSLTIG
+95 LEEFNRVRSRSLIIG
-110 SLHFLSGMATG
+110 VLHFVGGMATG
-121 GVIGLIFGYPLVPCL
+121 GAIGFLLGYPLVPCL

-179 VVLAIAIGLGKQTF
+179 VVLAIAIGLGRQSF
-193 SLTNLAGLIA
+193 SLANLAGLIA
-203 GVGIFAFAVVT
+203 GVAIFALAVVT
-214 IIRVVGR
+214 IIRTLGR

-227 INDESRIFLTIL
+227 INDESRVFLTIL
-239 LILFIASLAAEVAG
+239 LILFMASLGAEVAG

-290 IFFIHLGLLLDLN
+290 IFFIHLGLLLDLG
-303 SLRSSITN
+303 SLRNSITQ
-311 FQLPVLMVLGV
+311 FQLPVLMVIGV
-322 ISCKGLVSLVAGRA
+322 ICCKGVVSLIAGRA
-336 FRYSGN
+336 FRYNGN

-354 VAATLATAFIG
+354 VAATLASAFIG
-365 YEAGFLDRTVLNA
+365 YEAGLLNQTVLNA

-388 LGPILTARSV
+388 LGPVLTARSV
-398 RHLVEPSRQRRRPA
+398 RRLVEPARPWRGRA
-412 DAVDSEP
+412 DPEDNAFSGDDAP
-419 LDENHSIDVVSRPL
+419 IDVVSRPL

-447 LLSIAS
+447 LMSIAS

-475 LEEARGGLNRAV
+475 LEEARGGLNRALA
-487 PSARERLSQAEVI
+487 SARERLSKAAAI
-500 GNQLR
+500 GSQLQ

-519 GGMSRSALEQGADLL
+519 SGMSRSALEQGADLL

-557 RTAHCPVVVVNLAER
+557 RTAHCPVVVVNLAKRE
-572 QVEALQRILVPIKDL
+572 VETLQRILVPIKDL
-587 SASAREQFELAQRVL
+587 SASAREQFELAQRML
-602 ASASTDTGLITLLHI
+602 ASQSREQGLITLLHI

-622 SRHARD
+622 NRYGRL
-628 RIERELRRWQPSGGT
+628 RIEQELRRWQPRHST
-643 GAHVEIQLSRGPGV
+643 GSVIRIQLATGPGV
-657 ETKIE
+657 EAKIE
-662 RSSRDHDLVILRSQ
+662 HSSRDHDLVILRSQ

-695 SLLTCASMVIS
+695 SLLNCASMVIS

>member
-1 MIIHQLAAA
+1 MLHLLAATPTG
-10 LGGVPSLNHLVHQP
+10 LNSLAHLVHQP
-24 LGAFALLVALAMLV
+24 LGSFALLVALAMLV
-38 PPLFRKTGLPDLV
+38 PPLFRRTGLPDLV
-51 GLLLAGILAGPD
+51 GLLLAGVLMGPS
-63 VPNLLQPDSET
+63 VLNLLQPEGET
-74 LQLLSDI
+74 LQLVSDI

-95 LEEFNRVRGRSLTIG
+95 LEEFNRVRSRSLTIG
-110 SLHFLSGMATG
+110 VLHFVGGMATG
-121 GVIGLIFGYPLVPCL
+121 GAIGALLGYPLVPCL

-179 VVLAIAIGLGKQTF
+179 VVLAIAIGLGRQSF
-193 SLTNLAGLIA
+193 SLANLAGLIA
-203 GVGIFAFAVVT
+203 SVAIFAFAVVT
-214 IIRVVGR
+214 IIRMVGR

-239 LILFIASLAAEVAG
+239 LILFLASLGAEVAG

-290 IFFIHLGLLLDLN
+290 IFFIHLGLLLDLS
-303 SLRSSITN
+303 SLKNSITQ
-311 FQLPVLMVLGV
+311 FQLPVLMVIGV
-322 ISCKGLVSLVAGRA
+322 ISCKGMVSLIAGRA
-336 FRYSGN
+336 FRYNGN

-354 VAATLATAFIG
+354 VAATLASAFIG
-365 YEAGFLDRTVLNA
+365 YEAGLLDQTVLNA

-398 RHLVEPSRQRRRPA
+398 RRLVEPARPRRITA
-412 DAVDSEP
+412 DHDDDVLTDDDAP
-419 LDENHSIDVVSRPL
+419 IDVVSRPL

-475 LEEARGGLNRAV
+475 LEEARGGLNRALA
-487 PSARERLSQAEVI
+487 SARDRLSKAAAI
-500 GNQLR
+500 GRDLE

-534 MIGAGRPDKLRRWFF
+534 MIGAGRPDKVRRWFF

-557 RTAHCPVVVVNLAER
+557 RTAHCPVVVLNLAGR
-572 QVEALQRILVPIKDL
+572 QVDSLQRILVPIKDL
-587 SASAREQFELAQRVL
+587 SASAREQFELAQRLL
-602 ASASTDTGLITLLHI
+602 ACESRDQCLITLLHI

-622 SRHARD
+622 NRFERI
-628 RIERELRRWQPSGGT
+628 RIEQELRRWQPRSST
-643 GAHVEIQLSRGPGV
+643 ASVIRIQLASGPGV

-662 RSSRDHDLVILRSQ
+662 RSSREHDLVILRSQ

-685 PASDRTSNLV
+685 PTSDRTSNLV
-695 SLLTCASMVIS
+695 SLLNCASMVIS

>member
-1 MIIHQLAAA
+1 MLPLLAAA
-10 LGGVPSLNHLVHQP
+10 SPGLISLSHLVHQP
-24 LGAFALLVALAMLV
+24 LGTFALLVALAMLV
-38 PPLFRKTGLPDLV
+38 PPLFRRTGLPDLV
-51 GLLLAGILAGPD
+51 GLLLAGVLVGPS
-63 VPNLLQPDSET
+63 VLNLLRPESET
-74 LQLLSDI
+74 LQLASDI

-95 LEEFNRVRGRSLTIG
+95 LEEFNRVRSRSLIIG
-110 SLHFLSGMATG
+110 VLHFVGGMATG
-121 GVIGLIFGYPLVPCL
+121 GAIGFLLGYPLVPCL
-136 LIGTLIATHTP
+136 LIGTLIATHTL

-179 VVLAIAIGLGKQTF
+179 VVLAIAIGLGRQSF
-193 SLTNLAGLIA
+193 SLANLAGLIA
-203 GVGIFAFAVVT
+203 GVAIFALAVVT
-214 IIRVVGR
+214 IIRTLGR

-227 INDESRIFLTIL
+227 INDESRVFLTIL
-239 LILFIASLAAEVAG
+239 LILFMASLGAEVAG

-290 IFFIHLGLLLDLN
+290 IFFIHLGLLLDLG
-303 SLRSSITN
+303 SLRNSITQ
-311 FQLPVLMVLGV
+311 FQLPVLMVIGV
-322 ISCKGLVSLVAGRA
+322 ICCKGVVSLIAGRA
-336 FRYSGN
+336 FRYNGN

-354 VAATLATAFIG
+354 VAATLASAFIG
-365 YEAGFLDRTVLNA
+365 YEAGLLNQTVLNA

-388 LGPILTARSV
+388 LGPVLTARSV
-398 RHLVEPSRQRRRPA
+398 RRLVEPARPWRGRA
-412 DAVDSEP
+412 DPEDNAFSGDDAP
-419 LDENHSIDVVSRPL
+419 IDVVSRPL

-447 LLSIAS
+447 LMSIAS

-475 LEEARGGLNRAV
+475 LEEARGGLNRALA
-487 PSARERLSQAEVI
+487 SARERLSKAAAI
-500 GNQLR
+500 GSQLQ

-557 RTAHCPVVVVNLAER
+557 RTAHCPVVVVNLAKRE
-572 QVEALQRILVPIKDL
+572 VETLQRILVPIKDL
-587 SASAREQFELAQRVL
+587 SASAREQFELAQRML
-602 ASASTDTGLITLLHI
+602 ASQSREQGLITLLHI

-622 SRHARD
+622 NRYGRL
-628 RIERELRRWQPSGGT
+628 RIEQELRRWQPRHST
-643 GAHVEIQLSRGPGV
+643 GSVIRIQLATGPGV
-657 ETKIE
+657 EAKIE
-662 RSSRDHDLVILRSQ
+662 HSSRDHDLVILRSQ

-695 SLLTCASMVIS
+695 SLLNCASMVIS

>member
-1 MIIHQLAAA
+1 MLHLLAATA
-10 LGGVPSLNHLVHQP
+10 TGLNSLAHLVHQP
-24 LGAFALLVALAMLV
+24 LGSFALLVALAMLV
-38 PPLFRKTGLPDLV
+38 PPLFRRTGLPDLV
-51 GLLLAGILAGPD
+51 GLLLAGVLMGPS
-63 VPNLLQPDSET
+63 VLNLLQPEGET
-74 LQLLSDI
+74 LQLVSDI

-95 LEEFNRVRGRSLTIG
+95 LEEFNRVRSRSLTIG
-110 SLHFLSGMATG
+110 VLHFVGGIATG
-121 GVIGLIFGYPLVPCL
+121 GAIGALLGYPLVPCL

-179 VVLAIAIGLGKQTF
+179 VVLAIAIGLGRQSF
-193 SLTNLAGLIA
+193 SLANLAGLIA
-203 GVGIFAFAVVT
+203 SVAIFAFAVVA
-214 IIRVVGR
+214 IIRMVGR

-239 LILFIASLAAEVAG
+239 LILFLASLGAEVAG

-290 IFFIHLGLLLDLN
+290 IFFIHLGLLLDLS
-303 SLRSSITN
+303 SLKDSITQ
-311 FQLPVLMVLGV
+311 FQLPVLMVIGV
-322 ISCKGLVSLVAGRA
+322 ISCKGMVSLIAGRA
-336 FRYSGN
+336 FRYNGN

-354 VAATLATAFIG
+354 VAATLASAFIG
-365 YEAGFLDRTVLNA
+365 YEAGLLDQTVLNA

-398 RHLVEPSRQRRRPA
+398 RRLVEPARPRSISA
-412 DAVDSEP
+412 DHDDVVLTDDDAP
-419 LDENHSIDVVSRPL
+419 IDVVSRPL

-453 RLLSGGSETQGQ
+453 RLLSGGSQTQGQ

-475 LEEARGGLNRAV
+475 LEEARGGLNRALA
-487 PSARERLSQAEVI
+487 SARDRLSKAAAI
-500 GNQLR
+500 GRDLE

-534 MIGAGRPDKLRRWFF
+534 MIGAGRPDKVRRWFF

-557 RTAHCPVVVVNLAER
+557 RTAHCPVVVLNLAGR
-572 QVEALQRILVPIKDL
+572 QVDSLQRILVPIKDL
-587 SASAREQFELAQRVL
+587 SASAREQFELAQRLL
-602 ASASTDTGLITLLHI
+602 ACESGDQCLITLLHI

-622 SRHARD
+622 NRFERI
-628 RIERELRRWQPSGGT
+628 RIEHELRRWQPRSNT
-643 GAHVEIQLSRGPGV
+643 ASVIRIQLASGPGV
-657 ETKIE
+657 EAKIE
-662 RSSRDHDLVILRSQ
+662 RSSREHDLVILRSQ

-685 PASDRTSNLV
+685 PTSDRTSNLV
-695 SLLTCASMVIS
+695 SLLNCASMVIS

>member
-1 MIIHQLAAA
+1 MLHLLAATA
-10 LGGVPSLNHLVHQP
+10 TGLNSLAHLVHQP
-24 LGAFALLVALAMLV
+24 LGSFALLVALAMLV
-38 PPLFRKTGLPDLV
+38 PPLFRRTGLPDLV
-51 GLLLAGILAGPD
+51 GLLLAGVLMGPS
-63 VPNLLQPDSET
+63 VLNLLQPEGET
-74 LQLLSDI
+74 LQLVSDI

-95 LEEFNRVRGRSLTIG
+95 LEEFNRVRSRSLTIG
-110 SLHFLSGMATG
+110 VLHFVGGMATG
-121 GVIGLIFGYPLVPCL
+121 GAIGALLGYPLVPCL

-179 VVLAIAIGLGKQTF
+179 VVLAIAIGLGRQSF
-193 SLTNLAGLIA
+193 SLANLAGLIA
-203 GVGIFAFAVVT
+203 SVAIFAFAVVA
-214 IIRVVGR
+214 IIRMVGR

-239 LILFIASLAAEVAG
+239 LILFLASLGAEVAG

-290 IFFIHLGLLLDLN
+290 IFFIHLGLLLDLS
-303 SLRSSITN
+303 SLKDSITQ
-311 FQLPVLMVLGV
+311 FQLPVLMVIGV
-322 ISCKGLVSLVAGRA
+322 ISCKGMVSLIAGRA
-336 FRYSGN
+336 FRYNGN

-354 VAATLATAFIG
+354 VAATLASAFIG
-365 YEAGFLDRTVLNA
+365 YEAGLLDQTVLNA

-398 RHLVEPSRQRRRPA
+398 RRLVEPARPRSIPA
-412 DAVDSEP
+412 DHDDVVLTDDDAP
-419 LDENHSIDVVSRPL
+419 IDVVSRPL

-453 RLLSGGSETQGQ
+453 RLLSGGSQTQGQ

-475 LEEARGGLNRAV
+475 LEEARGGLNRALA
-487 PSARERLSQAEVI
+487 SARDRLSKAAAI
-500 GNQLR
+500 GRDLE

-534 MIGAGRPDKLRRWFF
+534 MIGAGRPDKVRRWFF

-557 RTAHCPVVVVNLAER
+557 RTAHCPVVVLNLAGR
-572 QVEALQRILVPIKDL
+572 QVDSLQRILVPIKDL
-587 SASAREQFELAQRVL
+587 SASAREQFELAQRLL
-602 ASASTDTGLITLLHI
+602 ACESRDQCLITLLHI

-622 SRHARD
+622 NRFERI
-628 RIERELRRWQPSGGT
+628 RIEHELRRWQPRSST
-643 GAHVEIQLSRGPGV
+643 ASVIRIQLASGPGV
-657 ETKIE
+657 EAKIE
-662 RSSRDHDLVILRSQ
+662 RSSREHDLVILRSQ

-685 PASDRTSNLV
+685 PTSDRTSNLV
-695 SLLTCASMVIS
+695 SLLNCASMVIS

>member
-1 MIIHQLAAA
+1 MLHLLAAA
-10 LGGVPSLNHLVHQP
+10 PPGLTSLSHLVHQP
-24 LGAFALLVALAMLV
+24 LGTFALLVAMAMLV
-38 PPLFRKTGLPDLV
+38 PPLFRRTGLPDLV
-51 GLLLAGILAGPD
+51 GLLLAGVLVGPS
-63 VPNLLQPDSET
+63 VLNLLQPDGET
-74 LQLLSDI
+74 LQLVSDI

-95 LEEFNRVRGRSLTIG
+95 LEEFNRVRSRSLTVG
-110 SLHFLSGMATG
+110 VLHFVGGMTTG
-121 GVIGLIFGYPLVPCL
+121 GLIGLLLGYPLVPCL

-179 VVLAIAIGLGKQTF
+179 VVLAIAIGLGRQSF
-193 SLTNLAGLIA
+193 SLVNLAGLIA
-203 GVGIFAFAVVT
+203 SVAIFAFAIVT
-214 IIRVVGR
+214 VIRMVGR

-239 LILFIASLAAEVAG
+239 LILFLASLGAEVAG

-290 IFFIHLGLLLDLN
+290 IFFIHLGLLLDLG
-303 SLRSSITN
+303 SLQNSITQ
-311 FQLPVLMVLGV
+311 FQLPVLMVIGV
-322 ISCKGLVSLVAGRA
+322 ISCKGMVSLIAGRA
-336 FRYSGN
+336 FRYDGN
-342 QMVMMWSLAMPQ
+342 QIVMMWSLAMPQ
-354 VAATLATAFIG
+354 VAATLASAFIG
-365 YEAGFLDRTVLNA
+365 YEAGLIDQTVLNA

-398 RHLVEPSRQRRRPA
+398 RRLVEPARASRISVDPDDVWTED
-412 DAVDSEP
+412 DAP
-419 LDENHSIDVVSRPL
+419 IDVVSRPL
-433 TIVVPVANPSTEQG
+433 TIVVPIANPSTEQG
-447 LLSIAS
+447 LMSIAS
-453 RLLSGGSETQGQ
+453 RLLSGGAATQGQ

-487 PSARERLSQAEVI
+487 ASARDRLSKAAAI
-500 GNQLR
+500 GKDLE

-534 MIGAGRPDKLRRWFF
+534 MIGAGRPDKVRRWFF

-557 RTAHCPVVVVNLAER
+557 RTAHCPVVVLNLAGR
-572 QVEALQRILVPIKDL
+572 QVDALQRILVPIKDL
-587 SASAREQFELAQRVL
+587 SASAREQFELAQRLL
-602 ASASTDTGLITLLHI
+602 ACESGDQCLITLLHI

-622 SRHARD
+622 NRYERI
-628 RIERELRRWQPSGGT
+628 RIERELRRWQPRSST
-643 GAHVEIQLSRGPGV
+643 AAVIRIELASGPGV

-662 RSSRDHDLVILRSQ
+662 HSSREHDLVILRSQ

-685 PASDRTSNLV
+685 PTSDRTSNLV
-695 SLLTCASMVIS
+695 SLLNCASMVIS